1 MIRDFE
7 PRDMEQAL
15 AIHHA
20 NGLPE
25 NCFPNLYIEN
35 HEGRTV
41 SNPLFMIKAVCETP
55 DGTPAMMAF
64 VKLQGEIFLLASH
77 DVGTPEERWAWMKD
91 FKEWVAHEAWRN
103 GVEQLTAFIPPEIDA
118 SFGKR
123 LEEMGFIRSPYVC
136 WTLNL

>member
-41 SNPLFMIKAVCETP
+41 SNPLFMIKAVCEAP
-55 DGTPAMMAF
+55 DGKPAMMAF
-64 VKLQGEIFLLASH
+64 CKLTGEIFLLLDH
-77 DVGTPEERWAWMKD
+77 EVGTPEDRWKWLQD
-91 FKEWVAHEAWRN
+91 FKEWFAHEAWRN
-103 GVEQLTAFIPPEIDA
+103 GIEQISAWLPIDIED
-118 SFGKR
+118 SFGR
-123 LEEMGFIRSPYVC
+123 RMIELGFKKSPYIC
-136 WTLNL
+136 YTLNL